1 MEKEFISIVEK
12 YWAGFLSFLPGFVL
26 AVIFLLLSIF
36 ISRKISR
43 LINNRLKRRL
53 DDQLLVNFLTK
64 ISKWVIIL
72 LGFFVAMQL
81 LGLATLASGLIAG
94 AGVSAIVI
102 GFAFKDIGENFL
114 SGVILAFNRPFKI
127 GDVIV
132 TENITGTIV
141 SLDLRTTTIKTF
153 EGFDVFVPNSI
164 IINNPLINYNR
175 EGTRRFDFIVGID
188 YDDDVGNARNAI
200 LDRIFDV
207 SEVLKEPKPFV
218 IVNELSSSSTNLRI
232 FYWVNAS
239 AVSRNLMEIK
249 SEVIESTVKAFK
261 DKGVRIPFDS
271 VQVQF
276 KKDIPEIPVTVKNS
290 N

>member
-1 MEKEFISIVEK
+1 
-12 YWAGFLSFLPGFVL
+12 
-26 AVIFLLLSIF
+26 
-36 ISRKISR
+36 
-43 LINNRLKRRL
+43 
-53 DDQLLVNFLTK
+53 
-64 ISKWVIIL
+64 
-72 LGFFVAMQL
+72 MQL

-132 TENITGTIV
+132 TEDITGTIV

-164 IINNPLINYNR
+164 IINNPLVNYNR

-188 YDDDVGNARNAI
+188 YDDDVSNARNAI
-200 LDRIFDV
+200 LERIFDV
-207 SEVLKEPKPFV
+207 SEVLKDPKPFV

>member
-1 MEKEFISIVEK
+1 MEKEFISIAEK
-12 YWAGFLSFLPGFVL
+12 YWTGFLAFLPGFIL
-26 AVIFLLLSIF
+26 ALISLMLGIF
-36 ISRKISR
+36 ISRKTSR
-43 LINNRLKRRL
+43 LINNRLKLRL
-53 DDQLLVNFLTK
+53 EDLLLVNFLTK
-64 ISKWVIIL
+64 ISKWIIIL
-72 LGFFVAMQL
+72 IAFVVAMQL

-132 TENITGTIV
+132 TEDITGTIV

-164 IINNPLINYNR
+164 IINNPLVNYNR

-188 YDDDVGNARNAI
+188 YDDDVSNARNAI
-200 LDRIFDV
+200 LERIFDV
-207 SEVLKEPKPFV
+207 SEVLKDPKPFV